1 MTLQMLNIDL
11 LDKTMNYIIEH
22 PEEHDQGMWRCGTS
36 RCFAG
41 WACTLDGAVPE
52 IPEDYLPYWKINWRS
67 EMSDGE
73 RTRERFIEYYTT
85 TAYGYGPSRAA
96 EMADALYPNKS
107 DTVIPPGLTAQEKT
121 DIASYA
127 RQALGL
133 DSRSA
138 DILFA
143 GENSLRGLAGMVR
156 FLKEEGTLV
165 GSEWDDE
172 AEDEDSDYCCEE
184 CDGY

>member
-1 MTLQMLNIDL
+1 MLNIDL

-22 PEEHDQGMWRCGTS
+22 PEEHDQNQWRCGTS

-41 WACTLDGAVPE
+41 WACSLDGAVPE
-52 IPEDYLPYWKINWRS
+52 FSEDYLPYWKTTWRS
-67 EMSDGE
+67 EITPGGP
-73 RTRERFIEYYTT
+73 RTRERFIECYSTDSF
-85 TAYGYGPSRAA
+85 GYGKARAI
-96 EMADALYPNKS
+96 ELADMLVPNKS
-107 DTVIPPGLTAQEKT
+107 DVIIPPDLTEEEKT

-138 DILFA
+138 DILFD
-143 GENSLRGLAGMVR
+143 GDNSLQGLQGMVEY
-156 FLKEEGTLV
+156 LKSEGTLI
-165 GSEWDDE
+165 GSKWDGE
-172 AEDEDSDYCCEE
+172 GLDYCCED